1 MRRRELSALLPLAL
15 LPAAGRA
22 QVQPIELLAA
32 GSSARFE
39 PAYFGMH
46 VHNNGSERNWPDIPI
61 GSLRLWDAD
70 VSWAYLERRRGEFD
84 FRRLDEYIGWTTR
97 RGIEAVVPLAV
108 TPPWASARPQEK
120 GAYGPGTSAEPA
132 SLDTWRAYVRTVVSR
147 YRGRVAAY
155 EVGNEVNEAWIFS
168 GTLQAI
174 LQMTVSASEEIRK
187 VDPAARVIAPSFVG
201 LDHRVELPARLLS
214 MGAAAAVDAASFHLY
229 HTGHP
234 PEIMVE
240 PVRRMMA
247 SKAAAGHAAMPMWN
261 TESGYWMPNP
271 QLSWDAD
278 ETRNMVTEG
287 LVAMYLPRDLILARA
302 LGFSRFHWYAWDGN
316 KMGLLDP
323 HTRRHRLP
331 ADVYGQT
338 IRELSGLTIDSCA
351 RNAEGLWRCRMRHPQ
366 GQVMQA
372 LWVDP
377 AAPRQRVVVPLA
389 RGGRWLTLDARAT
402 WMPSSGEVAAG
413 PVVTLTSETG

>member
-15 LPAAGRA
+15 LPGSSRSQA
-22 QVQPIELLAA
+22 QPIELLTT
-32 GSSARFE
+32 GTTARFE

-70 VSWAYLERRRGEFD
+70 VSWAYLERRRGDFD
-84 FRRLDEYIGWTTR
+84 FRRLDEYVGWTMR

-132 SLDTWRAYVRTVVSR
+132 SLETWRAYVRAVVSR
-147 YRGRVAAY
+147 YRGRVGAY
-155 EVGNEVNEAWIFS
+155 EIGNEVNESWIFS

-187 VDPAARVIAPSFVG
+187 TDPDARVIAPSFVG
-201 LDHRVELPARLLS
+201 LDQRVELPARFLS
-214 MGAAAAVDAASFHLY
+214 MGGAAAVDAASFHLY
-229 HTGHP
+229 HSGHP
-234 PEIMVE
+234 PEAMVE
-240 PVRRMMA
+240 PVRRMVA
-247 SKAAAGHAAMPMWN
+247 LKAAAGHAAVPMWN

-271 QLSWDAD
+271 QLSWNAD
-278 ETRNMVTEG
+278 ETRNMVSEG
-287 LVAMYLPRDLILARA
+287 VAAMYLPRDLILARA

-323 HTRRHRLP
+323 VTRRHRLP
-331 ADVYGQT
+331 ADVYGQA
-338 IRELSGLTIDSCA
+338 IRELSGLTMDSCA
-351 RNAEGLWRCRMRHPQ
+351 RSADGLWRCRLRSAKGQ
-366 GQVMQA
+366 GVQA

-377 AAPRQRVVVPLA
+377 AATRQRQTVPLA
-389 RGGRWLTLDARAT
+389 RTGRWLTLDARSS
-402 WMPSSGEVAAG
+402 WQPSGGEVAAG
-413 PVVTLTSETG
+413 PVVTLTSEAG